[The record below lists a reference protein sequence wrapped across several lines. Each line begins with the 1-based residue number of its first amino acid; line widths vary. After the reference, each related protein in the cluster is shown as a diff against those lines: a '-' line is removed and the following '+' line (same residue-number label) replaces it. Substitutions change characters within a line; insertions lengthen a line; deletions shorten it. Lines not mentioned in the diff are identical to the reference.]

1 MYLTGIQSYLDT
13 VAVEERKVSKSI
25 MRKKLSPWV
34 RFLPI
39 VTVTVTAISLYNV
52 HLRLYSHGDNR

>member
-39 VTVTVTAISLYNV
+39 VTVTVTAISLYI
-52 HLRLYSHGDNR
+52 